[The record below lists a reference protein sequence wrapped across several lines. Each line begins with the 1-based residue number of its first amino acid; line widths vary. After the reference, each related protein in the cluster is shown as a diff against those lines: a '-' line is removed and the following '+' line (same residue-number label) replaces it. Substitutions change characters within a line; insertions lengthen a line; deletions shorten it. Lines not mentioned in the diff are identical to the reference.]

1 MVVLAVGCSSSGD
14 GAEVT
19 ETSLMA
25 DDATTTTTTT
35 AEATTTVPA
44 ETSTTLSPEEIAV
57 AEIEAL
63 VEDWYERPYDTSSGL
78 GDYDLGGMI
87 DPIRQRSIDYYDTL
101 AAKGQYIR
109 SSGESRVDVLAID
122 IAGESA
128 NVTVCTLG
136 IDEIVDAETHEVLV
150 RDDGTSWIGRVEVVV
165 RSGEWVVREYA
176 SGRVNGGDQCEIVG

>member
-1 MVVLAVGCSSSGD
+1 MSRVVLVVAGLVLMGCSSSG
-14 GAEVT
+14 GNAAPSTTTAVVEAAE
-19 ETSLMA
+19 S
-25 DDATTTTTTT
+25 TTTT
-35 AEATTTVPA
+35 EAA
-44 ETSTTLSPEEIAV
+44 TSTTEPETTTTLSAEAIAE

-63 VEDWYERPYDTSSGL
+63 VEDWYERPYDTSGGL
-78 GDYDLGGMI
+78 EDYDLGGMI
-87 DPIRQRSIDYYDTL
+87 DPIRQRSIDFYDTL

-136 IDEIVDAETHEVLV
+136 IDEIVDAETQEVLI

-165 RSGEWVVREYA
+165 RGGEWVVREL
-176 SGRVNGGDQCEIVG
+176 SLIHI